1 MIQHQDPFV
10 HILLDGTPI
19 ATTKIIYKNRFP
31 QWNENFKFQVD
42 GPIHTII
49 FDILVVE
56 VTQALLTRFHSCLLC
71 AAQYNRD
78 LVALMK

>member
-1 MIQHQDPFV
+1 V
-10 HILLDGTPI
+10 HILLDGKQI

-31 QWNENFKFQVD
+31 QWNESFKFEVD
-42 GPIHTII
+42 GPLHTIM
-49 FDILVVE
+49 FDVQVAD
-56 VTQALLTRFHSCLLC
+56 VTQTLLACFHSCLLC